1 MHRDTHDSAPRRRDI
16 SRRTF
21 MAGAA
26 GLVISPAFGQT
37 TAQGAAEAYIAPDG
51 NGDGLS
57 VQEPAGFDKLG
68 ELVKTVGPGGTIYVL
83 ADRGNYQRQ
92 PTVEIA
98 AGGTADAPIRI
109 VGANTQR
116 EPARAVI
123 RGNRKRW
130 RKPRQ
135 ESRAI
140 DAGDFGGDPTFV
152 FGAGASHLAFSN
164 FSFVDTGRIFDFTG
178 RRESGIT
185 IEDIDFL
192 NVRDG
197 LFTNEDSELSNVTI
211 RRFSGV
217 GFSKKAIRVH
227 GKSHGWVIEDCE
239 LDSGWQFGDDFAV
252 GIELNHTANDI
263 AISGGFTIN
272 CLDTEGGD
280 NEKYWNADG
289 IAAERGNY
297 NIRISDHRSA
307 GHSDGGYDLKS
318 EDTVLTR
325 CIAEDNKRNYR
336 LWGGLGA
343 EPMLLEDCQSITP
356 RSRGGT
362 GAAAHLWLPGIGD
375 SGDISASAIFKG
387 GAMADATPGSAP
399 IYADGS
405 GIIVH
410 LIDADLSGLGERETL
425 VDGEGQWSTVIVG
438 RASDADLSAISTDG
452 QIDTV
457 EGFSKTVPLLADGEA
472 SWRIVD
478 PAAASGFAL
487 LGSVLTVSP
496 ASAGSSSTIIVQAR
510 GSNGTAIRKELRTA
524 VASNP
529 VGAGTALAVD
539 FVGDDGTTSAEDRTG
554 LNVIEFAGEASIQD
568 GAVRFNRGE
577 DFITIADSD
586 NFSFSGPFTIDTE
599 FMLDNPMEEG
609 GQDVVSHWGDASRQR
624 GYVIRCEE
632 SGIIVFAWT
641 YDGSDKDISWIEG
654 PVLEAGRYY
663 KVRVDRDEAGTVRLY
678 IDGRMVGSKA
688 DSGQPILNS
697 AVPLRISG
705 RADGK
710 YGANGQ
716 MRSLLINNS
725 YALAGSDSGYWA

>member
-1 MHRDTHDSAPRRRDI
+1 
-16 SRRTF
+16 

-26 GLVISPAFGQT
+26 GLVIGPALAQT
-37 TAQGAAEAYIAPDG
+37 GTLGAAEAYIAPG
-51 NGDGLS
+51 GSGDGLS
-57 VQEPAGFDKLG
+57 VLQPAGLDKLG
-68 ELVKTVGPGGTIYVL
+68 ELVKTVGPGGTIYIL
-83 ADRGNYQRQ
+83 ADRGDYQRQ

-98 AGGTADAPIRI
+98 AGGTAEAPVRI
-109 VGANTQR
+109 VGADARRQ
-116 EPARAVI
+116 PARAVI

-130 RKPRQ
+130 RKPLQ

-140 DAGDFGGDPTFV
+140 DAGEFGGDPTFV
-152 FGAGASHLAFSN
+152 FGTGASHLAFSN
-164 FSFVDTGRIFDFTG
+164 VSFVDTGRIFDFTG
-178 RRESGIT
+178 RRESGIV

-227 GKSHGWVIEDCE
+227 GKSHGWLIEDCE

-263 AISGGFTIN
+263 AITGGFTIN
-272 CLDTEGGD
+272 CLDTQDGD
-280 NEKYWNADG
+280 KEKYWNADG
-289 IAAERGNY
+289 IAAERDNY

-336 LWGGLGA
+336 IWGGQGA
-343 EPMLLEDCQSITP
+343 EPLLLEDCQSITP

-362 GAAAHLWLPGIGD
+362 GAAAHLWLPGVGD
-375 SGDISASAIFKG
+375 AGDISASAIFKG
-387 GAMADATPGSAP
+387 GAMIDAAPGSAA
-399 IYADGS
+399 IYADGNS
-405 GIIVH
+405 IIVH

-425 VDGEGQWSTVIVG
+425 VEGEGQWSTVIVG
-438 RASDADLSAISTDG
+438 SAADADLSQIATDSEIST
-452 QIDTV
+452 I
-457 EGFSKTVPLLADGEA
+457 EGFSKTVPLVADGEA

-478 PAAASGFAL
+478 TAAADGFTL
-487 LGSVLTVSP
+487 LGSVLTVTP
-496 ASAGSSSTIIVQAR
+496 APAGSSSTVIVQAR
-510 GSNGTAIRKELRTA
+510 GSNGVAIQKELRTDV
-524 VASNP
+524 VANP
-529 VGAGTALAVD
+529 VGAGTALAVN
-539 FVGDDGTTSAEDRTG
+539 FVGDDGTTTAEDRTG
-554 LNVIEFAGEASIQD
+554 LNLIEFAGEASIQG

-577 DFITIADSD
+577 DFITVADSD
-586 NFSFSGPFTIDTE
+586 NFSFDGPFTIDTE

-632 SGIIVFAWT
+632 TGILVFAWT
-641 YDGSDKDISWIEG
+641 YDGSDKDVSWIEG
-654 PVLEAGRYY
+654 PVLEAGRFY

-678 IDGRMVGSKA
+678 VDGRMAGSKA

-716 MRSLLINNS
+716 MRSLLINSS
-725 YALAGSDSGYWA
+725 YALTGSDSGYSA